1 MKPRLLIVV
10 ESDPRT
16 SGRPAEAIRVAAG
29 VGTWKKVEVSLYL
42 RGPAILSLAEYS
54 DDWVDEVNFGRYLP
68 ILREWGRPVYV
79 QAGAAE
85 LAELGEP
92 LAPIEELPDAAWAR
106 LAAQSTHVLRF

>member
-1 MKPRLLIVV
+1 MKPKVLIVV
-10 ESDPRT
+10 DSDPRN
-16 SGRPAEAIRVAAG
+16 SGRPAEAIRMAAG
-29 VGTWKKVEVSLYL
+29 IGTWKKVEILLLL
-42 RGPAILSLAEYS
+42 RGPAILSLSEYS
-54 DDWVDEVNFGRYLP
+54 DEWIDEDNFSRYLP